1 MKSASL
7 TIDWRQTA
15 RMSRGALAAYVLCG
29 ASLLPTHA
37 QAPGDLRVALVIG
50 NAAYAGAA
58 ALLNPTNDAKD
69 MGETLRGLGFSV
81 IEVRDGS
88 KAQMLEAISKIKN
101 TLQGKQAIGMLYYA
115 GHGLQVD
122 WRNYMVPIDAKMSKA
137 SEVPEQ
143 TVELSQV
150 IDAFK
155 AAGNRMNIVVLDA
168 CRDNP
173 FAGAS
178 TGKGLAQLDAPTGTF
193 LAYATAPGNVAEDG
207 DVKSANGLYTSF
219 LLRELKKPVSKIEDV
234 FKRTRLNVRTASSGR
249 QIPWEST
256 SLEEDFYFQASKA
269 PAQNPEQVES
279 LFKLQL
285 ERWVSIENSKDI
297 QVLQAFLL
305 DYPSG
310 SFSELAQFRYDRLL
324 KEQQRKQ
331 AEQQAL
337 ARITAE
343 KQAAEAALQEQIK
356 QAALAKAAQNQA
368 DLARR
373 ETERLAALERNEA
386 QDKLRAV
393 AAEQSKRAREEQERQ
408 ELLAKHAQQLELQ
421 AQQAVAKA
429 QAARE
434 QKLAQETQRIINA
447 QQLTV
452 AKRQND
458 APRDSDVISLERN
471 FKVGM
476 RATYSETSWSNKK
489 EEQLRYRVDKI
500 NEATVELNQGRVVW
514 DLMGNV
520 LSNRNG
526 KYSSPRQFYPA
537 EFQVGKRWNTRIS
550 RERIDGV
557 EDLWDIDVRV
567 AGRETIEVTAGK
579 FETYLIKAQGWR
591 KIGNYQQRREWKIW
605 VAPNVPFDIAR
616 ESTVHHGGKMV
627 EQTITKLST
636 YQPSW

>member
-1 MKSASL
+1 MKNMYLRSTVSRLASL
-7 TIDWRQTA
+7 
-15 RMSRGALAAYVLCG
+15 GALTVALLAAG
-29 ASLLPTHA
+29 LPLHA

-50 NAAYAGAA
+50 NAAYAGNAS
-58 ALLNPTNDAKD
+58 LTNPGNDAKA
-69 MGETLRGLGFSV
+69 MSEVLRGLGFTV

-88 KAQMLEAISKIKN
+88 KAQMMQAIANIKS

-143 TVELSQV
+143 TVDLSQV

-155 AAGNRMNIVVLDA
+155 TAGNRMNIVVLDA

-173 FAGAS
+173 FAGTA
-178 TGKGLAQLDAPTGTF
+178 TGKGLAQLDAPPGTF

-207 DVKSANGLYTSF
+207 DAKSANGLYTQF
-219 LLRELKKPVSKIEDV
+219 LLQELKRPISKIEDV

-256 SLEEDFYFQASKA
+256 SLEEDFFFRQPSSVVQSPEQLEAQFKQQLDRWNSIEASKD
-269 PAQNPEQVES
+269 V
-279 LFKLQL
+279 
-285 ERWVSIENSKDI
+285 

-310 SFSELAQFRYDRLL
+310 SFSELAQFRFDRLL

-331 AEQQAL
+331 AEQQAQ
-337 ARITAE
+337 ARVTAE
-343 KQAAEAALQEQIK
+343 KQAAEAALQEQVK
-356 QAALAKAAQNQA
+356 QAALAKAAQDQA

-373 ETERLAALERNEA
+373 ESERLAGLERNAAE
-386 QDKLRAV
+386 DKLRV
-393 AAEQSKRAREEQERQ
+393 IAAEQSKRALQEQERQ
-408 ELLAKHAQQLELQ
+408 ELLAKQAQQREQQ
-421 AQQAVAKA
+421 AQQAAAKA
-429 QAARE
+429 QAAQE
-434 QKLAQETQRIINA
+434 QKLALETQKIISS
-447 QQLTV
+447 QQLV
-452 AKRQND
+452 IAKRQND
-458 APRDSDVISLERN
+458 TPRDSDVIGLERN

-500 NEATVELNQGRVVW
+500 NESTVELNQGRVVW

-520 LSNRNG
+520 LANRNG

-537 EFQVGKRWNTRIS
+537 EFQVGKRWNTRVL
-550 RERIDGV
+550 RQRNDGS
-557 EDLWDIDVRV
+557 EDLWDINVRV
-567 AGRETIEVTAGK
+567 AGRETIEVAAGK
-579 FETYLIKAQGWR
+579 FDTYLIKAQGWR
-591 KIGNYQQRREWKIW
+591 VIGNYQQRWEWKIW
-605 VAPNVPFDIAR
+605 VAPSVPFDIAR
-616 ESTVHHGGKMV
+616 ESTVHNSGKMV

-636 YQPSW
+636 FQPS

>member
-1 MKSASL
+1 VITLPSHTYKLLSKGLRYSALL
-7 TIDWRQTA
+7 TA
-15 RMSRGALAAYVLCG
+15 MCAAVLP
-29 ASLLPTHA
+29 LRA

-50 NAAYAGAA
+50 NAAYAGPA
-58 ALLNPTNDAKD
+58 ALSNPTNDAKA
-69 MGETLRGLGFSV
+69 MGDTLRGLGFSV
-81 IEVRDGS
+81 VEVKDGT
-88 KAQMLEAISKIKN
+88 KAQMTEAIAKVKS

-122 WRNYMVPIDAKMSKA
+122 WRNYMVPIDAKMSQA
-137 SEVPEQ
+137 SEVPAQ
-143 TVELSQV
+143 TVDLSQV

-155 AAGNRMNIVVLDA
+155 SAGNRMNIVVLDA

-173 FAGAS
+173 FAGTA

-207 DVKSANGLYTSF
+207 DSNSANGLYTQF
-219 LLRELKKPVSKIEDV
+219 LLQELKRPISKIEDV

-256 SLEEDFYFQASKA
+256 SLEEDFFFRKPSAVVLSPDQLE
-269 PAQNPEQVES
+269 AQ
-279 LFKLQL
+279 FKQQL
-285 ERWVSIENSKDI
+285 ERWNSIEASKDV

-310 SFSELAQFRYDRLL
+310 SFSELAQFRFDRLL
-324 KEQQRKQ
+324 KEQQRQQ

-343 KQAAEAALQEQIK
+343 KQAAEAALQEQAK
-356 QAALAKAAQNQA
+356 QAALAKAAQEQA

-373 ETERLAALERNEA
+373 ESERLVVLERSAAE
-386 QDKLRAV
+386 DKQRVA
-393 AAEQSKRAREEQERQ
+393 AAEQIKIARQEQDRQ
-408 ELLAKHAQQLELQ
+408 ELLAKQ
-421 AQQAVAKA
+421 AQQREVQAQKAAEKA
-429 QAARE
+429 QAAQQ
-434 QKLAQETQRIINA
+434 QKLALETQKIISA

-458 APRDSDVISLERN
+458 KPRDSDVISMDRN

-476 RATYSETSWSNKK
+476 RATYSETAWSNKK
-489 EEQLRYRVDKI
+489 ETQLRYRVDKI
-500 NEATVELNQGRVVW
+500 NDTTVQLNQGRVVW

-520 LSNRNG
+520 LVNRNG

-537 EFQVGKRWNTRIS
+537 EFQVGKRWNTRVM
-550 RERIDGV
+550 RERTDGG

-567 AGRETIEVTAGK
+567 AGRETIEVPAGK
-579 FETYLIKAQGWR
+579 FEAYLIKAQGWR
-591 KIGNYQQRREWKIW
+591 TIGSYQQRWEWKIW
-605 VAPNVPFDIAR
+605 VSPGVPFDIAR
-616 ESTVHHGGKMV
+616 ESTVHNSGKMV
-627 EQTITKLST
+627 EQTVTKLST
-636 YQPSW
+636 FQPS